1 MAVRKKVFVMLWESH
16 TKLLES
22 VRDRLDVDIEVFRQY
37 RFDGSGMTMDDV
49 VDLMRSCDAS
59 IVYRQ
64 NSQFS
69 SDLEQAVMPYRDDMS
84 IISFG
89 VDPTMWSLTTVDHD
103 LAIRTFEYMQE
114 SGEEN
119 FIRMFD
125 SLEKGLGWKDGDPL
139 PPVRLPWQGVV
150 DPDTGEVFLSTRE
163 YMSAKGM
170 DTSRPTVGIIAS
182 RPMFMNDGLTIERS
196 LQGPDLP
203 RCQSHTGVRLILQ
216 ETGFRCD
223 KPW

>member
-1 MAVRKKVFVMLWESH
+1 MGSRKRVFVMLWESH
-16 TKLLES
+16 AKLLEA

-59 IVYRQ
+59 IIYRQ

-69 SDLEQAVMPYRDDMS
+69 IDLEKAVMPHREGMS
-84 IISFG
+84 LISFG
-89 VDPTMWSLTTVDHD
+89 VDPTMWNLTTVDHD

-125 SLEKGLGWKDGDPL
+125 SLEKGLGWKEGEPL

-150 DPDTGEVFLSTRE
+150 DPDTGDVYPSTSE
-163 YMSAKGM
+163 YMVCKGL
-170 DTSRPTVGIIAS
+170 DPSRPAVGILAS
-182 RPMFMNDGLTIERS
+182 RPMFMNDGLTIERDLCRDPTS
-196 LQGPDLP
+196 L
-203 RCQSHTGVRLILQ
+203 
-216 ETGFRCD
+216 
-223 KPW
+223 